1 MSGKSF
7 KVSFTLDES
16 DAGYFRKL
24 FREAKR
30 KSKTKS
36 QDAIVAGAL
45 ELVTRVR
52 AAKKTPKFVREAIA
66 SVEDLARLV
75 TDENYAP
82 PKSVAN
88 DVLGALSYFAD
99 PDDLI
104 PDEIP
109 VLGFLDD
116 AIMVKFVEEEFKH
129 ELRAYRKFRRFRAG
143 AEQRPWTS
151 AATSRLPR
159 RLSEKRE
166 QLRAEVTKK
175 KQNDAKKGKVGF

>member
-1 MSGKSF
+1 MSSKSF
-7 KVSFTLDES
+7 RVSFTLDES

-30 KSKTKS
+30 SSKTKS
-36 QDAIVAGAL
+36 PESIIAGATD
-45 ELVTRVR
+45 LVARVR

-66 SVEDLARLV
+66 SVEDLAQLV
-75 TDENYAP
+75 TDEDYAP

-104 PDEIP
+104 PDDIP

-129 ELRAYRKFRRFRAG
+129 ELRAYRKFRRYRAG
-143 AEQRPWTS
+143 AEQRPWTTTAS
-151 AATSRLPR
+151 SRLPGRLADR
-159 RLSEKRE
+159 REL
-166 QLRAEVTKK
+166 LRAEVTKK
-175 KQNDAKKGKVGF
+175 KQSDAKKGKVGF